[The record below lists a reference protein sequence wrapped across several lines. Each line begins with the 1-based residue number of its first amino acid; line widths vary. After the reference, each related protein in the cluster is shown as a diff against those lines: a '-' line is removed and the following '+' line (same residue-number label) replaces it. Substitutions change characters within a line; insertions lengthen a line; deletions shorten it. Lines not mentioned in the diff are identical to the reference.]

1 MDTTLTL
8 SEDDAI
14 SRAIA
19 DGNNRAAMRMRA
31 DLAEQRLLNLRAVL
45 RDMREQTGW
54 QPEHALPERTE
65 RKGWL
70 SFRRAG

>member
-1 MDTTLTL
+1 MDTTWTP
-8 SEDDAI
+8 SEDAAI

-19 DGNNRAAMRMRA
+19 NGNNLAAMRMRA
-31 DLAEQRLLNLRAVL
+31 DLAEQHLLDLRAAL
-45 RDMREQTGW
+45 REMREQTGP
-54 QPEHALPERTE
+54 QPERALPERTE